1 MSASATAGL
10 SANANLLP
18 AASFASAG
26 GGTSLG
32 ASFGAGSGGLEL
44 GLGSG
49 ASASARFTG
58 LRMDTRQHTS
68 TLDTA
73 ALLPTPAGASF
84 NTSAG
89 STVTAGGRLTG
100 SGGGLRADVGA
111 DADFVIGGR

>member
-1 MSASATAGL
+1 
-10 SANANLLP
+10 
-18 AASFASAG
+18 
-26 GGTSLG
+26 
-32 ASFGAGSGGLEL
+32 
-44 GLGSG
+44 
-49 ASASARFTG
+49 
-58 LRMDTRQHTS
+58 MDTRQHTS